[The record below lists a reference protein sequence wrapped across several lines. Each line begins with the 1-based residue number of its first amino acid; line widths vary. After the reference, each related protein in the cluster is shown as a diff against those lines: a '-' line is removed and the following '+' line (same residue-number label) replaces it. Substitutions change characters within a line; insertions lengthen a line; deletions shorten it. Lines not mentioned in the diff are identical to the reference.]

1 MPKGQMAVPGDVGGR
16 QHRHA
21 TRQIEGYAEV
31 APVKAINQ
39 NAADEGNE
47 QAWQSHDDNL
57 QADFYG
63 GMRGGHN
70 EPAHAGKIHT
80 PAKKG
85 NKHGGKEVAEAALG
99 PDERPVDAVGDSC
112 SHGTELVYYCGD
124 WVSVK
129 AARHV
134 N

>member
-1 MPKGQMAVPGDVGGR
+1 MPKGEMAVPGDVCCR

-21 TRQIEGYAEV
+21 ARQIEGYAEV

-57 QADFYG
+57 KYALYG
-63 GMRGGHN
+63 GRRGGHN
-70 EPAHAGKIHT
+70 EPAHTGKIHA

-99 PDERPVDAVGDSC
+99 PDERPVDAVGDHG

-124 WVSVK
+124 WGNVK